1 MHGLLILHSGMT
13 RTGTVVVIIHKVLQL
28 TFVQIMLVLLLV
40 QQKVEI
46 DGAVLILM
54 VTVGQT

>member
-1 MHGLLILHSGMT
+1 MHGLLIQHSGMT
-13 RTGTVVVIIHKVLQL
+13 RTVTVVVIIHKVLQL

-46 DGAVLILM
+46 DGAVSILM